1 MSDQSNAGPPHI
13 DHLAFK
19 EWFYQTEPEPAM
31 HKSTTSKKIGK
42 RFVGRVS
49 TILVVVVVVVV
60 GRGAK
65 HEFADLEWDI
75 SISVSSI
82 KPPWLVDSN

>member
-1 MSDQSNAGPPHI
+1 MSDLGNASSPHI
-13 DHLAFK
+13 DHLALK
-19 EWFYQTEPEPAM
+19 EWFYQTEPKPAM

-49 TILVVVVVVVV
+49 TILVVVVVVV

-65 HEFADLEWDI
+65 HELADLEWDI

>member
-1 MSDQSNAGPPHI
+1 
-13 DHLAFK
+13 
-19 EWFYQTEPEPAM
+19 M

-49 TILVVVVVVVV
+49 TILVMVVMVVVVMVV
-60 GRGAK
+60 GAK

>member
-1 MSDQSNAGPPHI
+1 MLCGQGFDDTGGGGCGGG
-13 DHLAFK
+13 
-19 EWFYQTEPEPAM
+19 EE
-31 HKSTTSKKIGK
+31 
-42 RFVGRVS
+42 
-49 TILVVVVVVVV
+49 
-60 GRGAK
+60 AK

>member
-1 MSDQSNAGPPHI
+1 MSDQSNAHPPHI
-13 DHLAFK
+13 DHPALK

-49 TILVVVVVVVV
+49 TILLVVVVVV
-60 GRGAK
+60 GRRAK